1 MNFLLVDFLLLDS
14 FHFLHVKF
22 LLLNFLHVNFL
33 LVDSS
38 HFLHVFFLLVDFF
51 YFCWVIFSVNFLLVE
66 CFHMECFYFW
76 ICQTFFTSAGG
87 FGSSMRVL
95 LMPPRV
101 YVQNVGYKKTKWAP
115 WL

>member
-51 YFCWVIFSVNFLLVE
+51 TFVRSFFLLI
-66 CFHMECFYFW
+66 FYLWNVFTW
-76 ICQTFFTSAGG
+76 NVFTSG
-87 FGSSMRVL
+87 FVRHFL
-95 LMPPRV
+95 LLQV
-101 YVQNVGYKKTKWAP
+101 DSVQV
-115 WL
+115 